1 MGTLRLTLL
10 RHGQAEPLVEGA
22 DDFVRELTKRGR
34 AEATVMGQ
42 RLGNLHLLPQLILA
56 SSARRTQMTVQLL
69 AAAASIPP
77 GTIQYLDELYNA
89 SAHHIWGVAIAKAG
103 SHAHVLVCGHNPGIS
118 RLASQLGSARAGAAQ
133 AARVD
138 LPPAGLVTGV
148 WHGSDWTMVHVD
160 RASAVEYLLPLR
172 PDRQ

>member
-10 RHGQAEPLVEGA
+10 RHGHAEPLVEGA

-34 AEATVMGQ
+34 QDATVMGQ

-69 AAAASIPP
+69 AAAAAIPP

-89 SAHHIWGVAIAKAG
+89 SAHHIWGVAIANAG
-103 SHAHVLVCGHNPGIS
+103 NHAHVLVCGHNPGIS
-118 RLASQLGSARAGAAQ
+118 RLASRVAAGTPALARPF
-133 AARVD
+133 D
-138 LPPAGLVTGV
+138 LPPAGLVTAL
-148 WHGSDWTMVHVD
+148 WHQEGWTSLQATGATD
-160 RASAVEYLLPLR
+160 AQLLVP
-172 PDRQ
+172 